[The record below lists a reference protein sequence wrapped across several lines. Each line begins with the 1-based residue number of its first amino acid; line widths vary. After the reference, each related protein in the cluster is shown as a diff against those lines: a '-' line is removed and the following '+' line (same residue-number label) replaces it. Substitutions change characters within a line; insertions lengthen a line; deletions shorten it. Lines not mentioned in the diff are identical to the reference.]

1 MIRHPAPMGISA
13 KNRRRPER
21 EQFSSRSFEL
31 RFARSGREVV
41 SALIDYHY
49 TATMA
54 YRIRAEISESRS
66 AVAVLTTG
74 RNRWDQGLTAAEMKP
89 CHWPKPK
96 FV

>member
-54 YRIRAEISESRS
+54 Y
-66 AVAVLTTG
+66 
-74 RNRWDQGLTAAEMKP
+74 
-89 CHWPKPK
+89 
-96 FV
+96 